1 MNHNLRPKSPNS
13 SEASGRLRWGILGT
27 SRIADLQ
34 ARAIRMSSNSELRA
48 VASRDQ
54 GIAQAW
60 ARERAVPLAF
70 GSYEEMLRS
79 DEIDAVY
86 VPLPNSLHKEWSV
99 RASQN
104 GKHVLCE
111 KPLAATPAEVEEM
124 MEAAEAQGVKL

>member
-1 MNHNLRPKSPNS
+1 MIHNSKLKIQNS
-13 SEASGRLRWGILGT
+13 KFERSEEARGRLRWGILGT

-34 ARAIRMSSNSELRA
+34 ARTIRSSGNCELRA
-48 VASRDQ
+48 VASRDL

-86 VPLPNSLHKEWSV
+86 IPLPNSLHKEWSV
-99 RASQN
+99 RAAQN

-111 KPLAATPAEVEEM
+111 KPLATSPADVQEM
-124 MEAAEAQGVKL
+124 MEAAEA